1 MRWQRGLV
9 KNTYGSDGG
18 RLLTRLKTASCCF
31 FFFKKKGE
39 SAEKVKEN
47 WPLLLTSGLE
57 PRQPLQAHKLPHS
70 TVCDWV
76 ALWEMWRDTA
86 CDKVEHINNKKVIKR
101 RFVLAKSKSLKL
113 STASF
118 LSLGP
123 TPTNYK
129 KSASDRKVK
138 SGILPHWACH
148 LGLGGRHRG
157 SRRPSPPEQR
167 QQTHLSGADSTE
179 PDTAALHSSAQ
190 LSVVRFFPSG
200 SPPASVPSKLC
211 VGSAW

>member
-1 MRWQRGLV
+1 MEVGFWRDWRQQV
-9 KNTYGSDGG
+9 
-18 RLLTRLKTASCCF
+18 F
-31 FFFKKKGE
+31 FLKKK
-39 SAEKVKEN
+39 EN
-47 WPLLLTSGLE
+47 
-57 PRQPLQAHKLPHS
+57 LQKKSKKTDLCYWLPGWSHVS
-70 TVCDWV
+70 LC
-76 ALWEMWRDTA
+76 
-86 CDKVEHINNKKVIKR
+86 KHINCHTPLCVIELHCGKCGVTQVAIKQNTSTTR
-101 RFVLAKSKSLKL
+101 RSSKGFQFWQNL
-113 STASF
+113 SHLSSTLPVSF
-118 LSLGP
+118 HWDQHQQITKIGIR
-123 TPTNYK
+123 
-129 KSASDRKVK
+129 RKVK

-148 LGLGGRHRG
+148 LGLGGRNRG

>member
-1 MRWQRGLV
+1 MAARSCQKHIWLWWRSA
-9 KNTYGSDGG
+9 SD
-18 RLLTRLKTASCCF
+18 RTEDSKSQKKK
-31 FFFKKKGE
+31 KKKGE
-39 SAEKVKEN
+39 SAEIVKEN
-47 WPLLLTSGLE
+47 WPLLPTSGLE

-76 ALWEMWRDTA
+76 ALWEMWCDTG

-101 RFVLAKSKSLKL
+101 LFVLAKPESFKL
-113 STASF
+113 NAASF
-118 LSLGP
+118 LTLGP

-129 KSASDRKVK
+129 NQPQKEGKEWSPTTLSV
-138 SGILPHWACH
+138 P
-148 LGLGGRHRG
+148 LGVGGGRHRG

-179 PDTAALHSSAQ
+179 PATAALHSSAQ

-211 VGSAW
+211 AGSAW